1 MPSDHHTPIAAS
13 AAANSTTINAPL
25 SELDAAISAVPR
37 LEFAILRDQKTTGTN
52 GGTFTAGAWQTR
64 TLNTE
69 HLDTGGIV
77 SLVANQFTLQAGEYL
92 IRASAE
98 ANNVANH
105 QLRLRNITDA
115 TTDLV
120 GHTCLASGT
129 LATAA
134 LLIGYINISAQKT
147 FELQHYCAVTN
158 ADDGFGQA
166 LTVTT
171 EIYAT
176 VEITQLI
183 GY

>member
-52 GGTFTAGAWQTR
+52 GGTFTAG
-64 TLNTE
+64 
-69 HLDTGGIV
+69 DTGGIV